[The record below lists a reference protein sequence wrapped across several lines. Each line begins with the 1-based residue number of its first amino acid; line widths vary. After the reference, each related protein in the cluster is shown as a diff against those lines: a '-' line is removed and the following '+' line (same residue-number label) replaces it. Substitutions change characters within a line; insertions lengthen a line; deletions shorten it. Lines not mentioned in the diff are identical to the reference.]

1 MSRKLLAAGAAL
13 AIAATGAVTAF
24 AATAAP
30 SRVTIST
37 PSSSGYK
44 INRAAV
50 FGLRW
55 NKDVY
60 TIKSGGTLRF
70 KNLISDPHTFSVLK
84 KSQLPRTT
92 KQINQCGAMP
102 PALPK
107 YAPCRALVV
116 AHAPTGQ
123 GIPQN
128 PVVNK
133 GKPGIDVPG
142 DSVFIP
148 PKGGPQPSVKVTAK
162 PGTVLYFV
170 CLIHPWMQAKLVVVK
185 K

>member
-1 MSRKLLAAGAAL
+1 MSPKLLAAGIAL
-13 AIAATGAVTAF
+13 ALAATGAVTAV
-24 AATAAP
+24 AATRAP

-37 PSSSGYK
+37 PTSGGYK
-44 INRAAV
+44 INRYAI

-60 TIKSGGTLRF
+60 TIKSGGTLKF
-70 KNLISDPHTFSVLK
+70 KNLITDPHTFSVLK
-84 KSQLPRTT
+84 KSQVPRTT
-92 KQINQCGAMP
+92 AQINRCGSTP

-107 YAPCRALVV
+107 YAPCRALYL
-116 AHAPTGQ
+116 AHAPGAS
-123 GIPQN
+123 GAPQN

-148 PKGGPQPSVKVTAK
+148 PKGAPQPSIKVTAK

-170 CLIHPWMQAKLVVVK
+170 CLIHPWMQAKLVVEK
-185 K
+185 